1 MNMED
6 VINLP
11 SCSEHTQ
18 RNTHKASCY
27 ERCLR
32 ELNRNE
38 RRMRGIQGGKKKKKE
53 IKGGEKPMWWR
64 EILILSEI
72 IRSLPPSTFP
82 FIASFLFSISAL
94 PFYQPVPSLSSAFPY
109 LSSCFPPLPLHSFHS
124 FVLSLSVFHL
134 PRPLSVTVG
143 ELQADEAACTNVAIF
158 DKTHTHPLLHAHMRN
173 RKGRGGHQSFK
184 THWMRLRAE
193 ITNIATHREG

>member
-109 LSSCFPPLPLHSFHS
+109 LLLLPVSLHSPFTAFTLS
-124 FVLSLSVFHL
+124 YYPSLYSTSLALSLS
-134 PRPLSVTVG
+134 LSESCRQTRQHA
-143 ELQADEAACTNVAIF
+143 LMLLYLTRH
-158 DKTHTHPLLHAHMRN
+158 THTLSCTHIWET
-173 RKGRGGHQSFK
+173 GRGEEG
-184 THWMRLRAE
+184 TRALRHTGWGLE
-193 ITNIATHREG
+193 LKSQT